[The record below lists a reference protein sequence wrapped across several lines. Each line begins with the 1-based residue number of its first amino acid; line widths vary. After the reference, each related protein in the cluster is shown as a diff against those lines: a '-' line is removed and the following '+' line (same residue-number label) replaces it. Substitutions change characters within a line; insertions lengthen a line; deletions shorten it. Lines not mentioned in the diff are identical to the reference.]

1 MARWFSMLGVLASAA
16 LAAGCAGSAPVA
28 GPGST
33 QYAQSVQRAAAY
45 CKKKGL
51 FLRMDT
57 PPPPTRP
64 GQPAPELQFRC
75 VKSDRRPVSV

>member
-1 MARWFSMLGVLASAA
+1 MPRCVSILWPLASAA
-16 LAAGCAGSAPVA
+16 LLAGCAASAPVA

-51 FLRMDT
+51 FLHMDMT
-57 PPPPTRP
+57 PPPTH
-64 GQPAPELQFRC
+64 AASSAELQFRC
-75 VKSDRRPVSV
+75 VKRG

>member
-1 MARWFSMLGVLASAA
+1 MLGVLASIA
-16 LAAGCAGSAPVA
+16 LAGCAGASAPVT

-33 QYAQSVQRAAAY
+33 PYAKSVQRAAAY

-57 PPPPTRP
+57 APPPTRP

-75 VKSDRRPVSV
+75 VKNR

>member
-1 MARWFSMLGVLASAA
+1 VARWFSMLAVMASIAV
-16 LAAGCAGSAPVA
+16 AAGCGASAPVA

-57 PPPPTRP
+57 APPPTRA

-75 VKSDRRPVSV
+75 VKAG

>member
-1 MARWFSMLGVLASAA
+1 MLGALASIA
-16 LAAGCAGSAPVA
+16 LTAGCAGGSAPVA

-57 PPPPTRP
+57 APPPARP
-64 GQPAPELQFRC
+64 GNPDPELQFRC
-75 VKSDRRPVSV
+75 VKSR

>member
-1 MARWFSMLGVLASAA
+1 MPRCPCILA
-16 LAAGCAGSAPVA
+16 LAAIGLVAGCAGAAPEA

-51 FLRMDT
+51 FLHMDKT
-57 PPPPTRP
+57 PPPTRP

-75 VKSDRRPVSV
+75 VKRA